1 MSKEQQEYLII
12 RGDKEYEVVIGLEV
26 HAQVTSNSKLFSTSA
41 TKFGAEPNTQ
51 VSLVDAA
58 FPGMLPVINEFCV
71 KQAIK
76 TGIGLKAQ
84 INKRSIFDRKN
95 YFYADLPKG
104 YQITQMDL
112 PIVLGGSIEINLDGL
127 TKTINITRA
136 HLEEDAGKSIHDEF
150 DGFSAIDLNR
160 AGTPLLEIVSEPEIS
175 SAKEAVAY
183 MKAMHQLVTF
193 LDVSDGNMAQGS
205 LRCDAN
211 VSIRKKGDQELG
223 TRTEIKNIN
232 SFKFIEKAINFEIK
246 RQIKILENGEKVTQE
261 TRLYDSAKDETRP
274 MRSKEFAN
282 DYRYFPEPDLLPV
295 VISDEEITKIRD
307 EFPELPKEKEI
318 RYQKQFGL
326 SAYDAQIIASSKSM
340 ADFFEAALKKT
351 KNYSLL
357 SNWLI
362 GEISAYL
369 NKKQIEIHE
378 SKLSAD
384 NVAMLINRIDDQ
396 TISGKIGKSIFEEM
410 CESGSSVD
418 EIIESQGLKQ
428 ISDDGAIEEIILTV
442 INENPDQVAA
452 YLAGKDKLFGFFV
465 GQVMKLTEGK
475 ANPKTV
481 NTILKNK
488 LK

>member
-1 MSKEQQEYLII
+1 MSWET
-12 RGDKEYEVVIGLEV
+12 VIGLETHV
-26 HAQVTSNSKLFSTSA
+26 QLSTKTKLFSRASTA
-41 TKFGAEPNTQ
+41 FGASPNTN
-51 VSLVDAA
+51 VNLIDCGLPGVLPSVNKEA
-58 FPGMLPVINEFCV
+58 FYKAIRFGMAVN
-71 KQAIK
+71 
-76 TGIGLKAQ
+76 AQ
-84 INKRSIFDRKN
+84 INQTSIFDRKN

-112 PIVLGGSIEINLDGL
+112 PIVLGGSIDIQLEESV
-127 TKTINITRA
+127 KTINITRA
-136 HLEEDAGKSIHDEF
+136 HLEEDAGKSIHDEY

-183 MKAMHQLVTF
+183 MKAMHQLVTY

-211 VSIRKKGDQELG
+211 VSIRKKGVKELG

-246 RQIKILENGEKVTQE
+246 RQIKILEDGQKVTQE
-261 TRLYDSAKDETRP
+261 TRLYDSSKDETRP

-295 VISDEEITKIRD
+295 IISDQEIQKIRD
-307 EFPELPKEKEI
+307 EFPELPKEKEA
-318 RYQKQFGL
+318 RYQGELGL
-326 SAYDAQIIASSKSM
+326 SEYDSQIISSSKSM
-340 ADFFEAALKKT
+340 ADFFDASLEKT

-369 NKKQIEIHE
+369 NKEQIEIHE
-378 SKLSAD
+378 SKLTVD
-384 NVAMLINRIDDQ
+384 KVAMLINRIDDQ

-410 CESGSSVD
+410 CLSGSTPD

-428 ISDDGAIEEIILTV
+428 ISDDGAIEEIIMTV
-442 INENPDQVAA
+442 INENPSQVEA
-452 YLAGKDKLFGFFV
+452 YLDGKDKLFGFFV

-475 ANPKTV
+475 ANPKAV
-481 NTILKNK
+481 NSILKEK

>member
-1 MSKEQQEYLII
+1 MSWET
-12 RGDKEYEVVIGLEV
+12 VIGLETHV
-26 HAQVTSNSKLFSTSA
+26 QLSTKTKLFSRASTA
-41 TKFGAEPNTQ
+41 FGASPNTN
-51 VSLVDAA
+51 VNLIDCGLPGVLPSVNKEA
-58 FPGMLPVINEFCV
+58 FYKAIRFGMAVN
-71 KQAIK
+71 
-76 TGIGLKAQ
+76 AQ
-84 INKRSIFDRKN
+84 INQTSIFDRKN

-112 PIVLGGSIEINLDGL
+112 PIVLGGSIDIQLEESV
-127 TKTINITRA
+127 KTINITRA
-136 HLEEDAGKSIHDEF
+136 HLEEDAGKSIHDEY

-183 MKAMHQLVTF
+183 MKAMHQLVTY

-211 VSIRKKGDQELG
+211 VSIRKKGVKELG

-246 RQIKILENGEKVTQE
+246 RQIKILEDGEKVTQE
-261 TRLYDSAKDETRP
+261 TRLYDSSKDETRP

-295 VISDEEITKIRD
+295 IISDQEIQKIRD
-307 EFPELPKEKEI
+307 EFPELPKEKET
-318 RYQKQFGL
+318 RYQGELGL
-326 SAYDAQIIASSKSM
+326 SEYDSQIISSSKSM
-340 ADFFEAALKKT
+340 ADFFDASVEKT

-369 NKKQIEIHE
+369 NKEQIEIHE
-378 SKLSAD
+378 SKLTAD
-384 NVAMLINRIDDQ
+384 KVAMLINRIDDQ

-410 CESGSSVD
+410 CLSGSTPD

-428 ISDDGAIEEIILTV
+428 ISDDGAIEEIIMTV
-442 INENPDQVAA
+442 ISENPSQVKA
-452 YLAGKDKLFGFFV
+452 YLDGKDKLFGFFV
-465 GQVMKLTEGK
+465 GQVMKLTEGM
-475 ANPKTV
+475 ANPKAV
-481 NTILKNK
+481 NSILKDK

>member
-1 MSKEQQEYLII
+1 MSWET
-12 RGDKEYEVVIGLEV
+12 VIGLETHV
-26 HAQVTSNSKLFSTSA
+26 QLSTKTKLFSRASTS
-41 TKFGAEPNTQ
+41 FGASPNTN
-51 VSLVDAA
+51 VNLIDCGLPGVLPSVNKEA
-58 FPGMLPVINEFCV
+58 FYKAIRFGMAIN
-71 KQAIK
+71 
-76 TGIGLKAQ
+76 AQ
-84 INKRSIFDRKN
+84 INQTSIFDRKN

-112 PIVLGGSIEINLDGL
+112 PIVLGGSIDIHTEESA
-127 TKTINITRA
+127 KTINITRA

-183 MKAMHQLVTF
+183 MKAIHQLVTY

-211 VSIRKKGDQELG
+211 VSIRKKDDKELG

-246 RQIKILENGEKVTQE
+246 RQIKILESGEKVIQE
-261 TRLYDSAKDETRP
+261 TRLYDSSKDETRP

-295 VISDEEITKIRD
+295 IISDEEIQKIKD
-307 EFPELPKEKEI
+307 EFPELPREKEA
-318 RYQKQFGL
+318 RYQIDLGL
-326 SAYDAQIIASSKSM
+326 SAYDAQIIASSKTM
-340 ADFFEAALKKT
+340 ADFFDTAVKKT

-369 NKKQIEIHE
+369 NKEQIEINE

-384 NVAMLINRIDDQ
+384 KVATLINRIDDQ

-410 CESGSSVD
+410 CLSGASPD
-418 EIIESQGLKQ
+418 EIIESKGLKQ
-428 ISDDGAIEEIILTV
+428 ISDDGAIEDIINDV
-442 INENPDQVAA
+442 IKDNPTQVEA
-452 YLAGKDKLFGFFV
+452 YIGGKEKLFGFFV
-465 GQVMKLTEGK
+465 GQVMKITQGK
-475 ANPKTV
+475 ANPKAV
-481 NTILKNK
+481 NRILKDK

>member
-1 MSKEQQEYLII
+1 MIWET
-12 RGDKEYEVVIGLEV
+12 VIGLETHV
-26 HAQVTSNSKLFSTSA
+26 QLSTKTKLFSRASTA
-41 TKFGAEPNTQ
+41 FGASPNTN
-51 VSLVDAA
+51 VNLIDCGLPGVLPSVNKEA
-58 FPGMLPVINEFCV
+58 FYKAIRFGMAVNATIN
-71 KQAIK
+71 Q
-76 TGIGLKAQ
+76 T
-84 INKRSIFDRKN
+84 SIFDRKN

-261 TRLYDSAKDETRP
+261 TRLYDSSKDETRP

>member
-1 MSKEQQEYLII
+1 MIWET
-12 RGDKEYEVVIGLEV
+12 VIGLETHV
-26 HAQVTSNSKLFSTSA
+26 QLSTKTKLFSRASTA
-41 TKFGAEPNTQ
+41 FGASPNTN
-51 VSLVDAA
+51 VNLIDCGLPGVLPSVNKEAFYKAIRFGLAIDAK
-58 FPGMLPVINEFCV
+58 IN
-71 KQAIK
+71 Q
-76 TGIGLKAQ
+76 T
-84 INKRSIFDRKN
+84 SIFDRKN

-112 PIVLGGSIEINLDGL
+112 PIVLGGSIEILLDDSA
-127 TKTINITRA
+127 KTINITRA
-136 HLEEDAGKSIHDEF
+136 HLEEDAGKSIHDEYE
-150 DGFSAIDLNR
+150 GFSAIDLNR

-183 MKAMHQLVTF
+183 MKAMHQLVTY

-211 VSIRKKGDQELG
+211 VSIRKKGDTELG

-261 TRLYDSAKDETRP
+261 TRLYDSSKDETRP

-295 VISDEEITKIRD
+295 IISDQEIQKIRD
-307 EFPELPKEKEI
+307 EFPELPKEKEA
-318 RYQKQFGL
+318 RYQGELGL
-326 SAYDAQIIASSKSM
+326 SEYDSQIISSSKSM
-340 ADFFEAALKKT
+340 ADFFDAAAKKT

-369 NKKQIEIHE
+369 NKEQIDIH
-378 SKLSAD
+378 SSTLTAD
-384 NVAMLINRIDDQ
+384 KVAMLINRIDDQ

-410 CESGSSVD
+410 CVSGSTPD
-418 EIIESQGLKQ
+418 EIIESKGLKQ
-428 ISDDGAIEEIILTV
+428 ISDDGAIEEIIMTV
-442 INENPDQVAA
+442 INENPSQVEA
-452 YLAGKDKLFGFFV
+452 YLSGKDKLFGFFV

-475 ANPKTV
+475 ANPKAV
-481 NTILKNK
+481 NSILKDK

>member
-1 MSKEQQEYLII
+1 MTWET
-12 RGDKEYEVVIGLEV
+12 VIGLETHV
-26 HAQVTSNSKLFSTSA
+26 QLSTKTKLFSRASTA
-41 TKFGAEPNTQ
+41 FGASPNTN
-51 VSLVDAA
+51 VNLIDCGLPGVLPSVNKEA
-58 FPGMLPVINEFCV
+58 FYKAIRFGMAV
-71 KQAIK
+71 
-76 TGIGLKAQ
+76 GAQ
-84 INKRSIFDRKN
+84 INQTSLFDRKN

-112 PIVLGGSIEINLDGL
+112 PIVLGGSIEIILDKL
-127 TKTINITRA
+127 AKTINITRA

-150 DGFSAIDLNR
+150 EGFSAIDLNR
-160 AGTPLLEIVSEPEIS
+160 AGTPLLEIVSEPEIT

-183 MKAMHQLVTF
+183 MKAMHQLVTY

-211 VSIRKKGDQELG
+211 VSIRKKGAKELG

-246 RQIKILENGEKVTQE
+246 RQIKILENGEKVIQE
-261 TRLYDSAKDETRP
+261 TRLYDSSKDETRP

-295 VISDEEITKIRD
+295 IISDEEIKKIRD
-307 EFPELPKEKEI
+307 EFPELPNEKET
-318 RYQKQFGL
+318 RYQEEFGL
-326 SAYDAQIIASSKSM
+326 SAYDAQIIASSKPM
-340 ADFFEAALKKT
+340 ADFFEAALQKT

-369 NKKQIEIHE
+369 NKEQIEIHE

-384 NVAMLINRIDDQ
+384 IVAMLINRIDDQ

-410 CESGSSVD
+410 CENGSSPD
-418 EIIESQGLKQ
+418 EIIKSQGLEQ
-428 ISDDGAIEEIILTV
+428 ISDDKAIEEIILTV
-442 INENPDQVAA
+442 INENPAQVEA

-481 NTILKNK
+481 NDILKDK

>member
-1 MSKEQQEYLII
+1 MTWET
-12 RGDKEYEVVIGLEV
+12 VIGLETHV
-26 HAQVTSNSKLFSTSA
+26 QLSTKTKLFSRASTA
-41 TKFGAEPNTQ
+41 FGASPNTN
-51 VSLVDAA
+51 VNLIDCGLPGVLPSVNKEA
-58 FPGMLPVINEFCV
+58 FYKAIRFGMAV
-71 KQAIK
+71 
-76 TGIGLKAQ
+76 GAQ
-84 INKRSIFDRKN
+84 INQTSLFDRKN

-112 PIVLGGSIEINLDGL
+112 PIVLGGSIEIILDKL
-127 TKTINITRA
+127 AKTINITRA

-183 MKAMHQLVTF
+183 MKAMHQLVTY

-211 VSIRKKGDQELG
+211 VSIRKKGAKELG

-261 TRLYDSAKDETRP
+261 TRLYDSSKDETRP

-295 VISDEEITKIRD
+295 IISDEEIKKIRD
-307 EFPELPKEKEI
+307 EFPELPNEKET
-318 RYQKQFGL
+318 RYQKEFGL
-326 SAYDAQIIASSKSM
+326 SAYDAQIIASSKPM
-340 ADFFEAALKKT
+340 ADFFEAALQKT

-369 NKKQIEIHE
+369 NKEQIEINE

-384 NVAMLINRIDDQ
+384 IVAMLINRIDDQ

-410 CESGSSVD
+410 CENGSSPD
-418 EIIESQGLKQ
+418 EIIKSQGLEQ
-428 ISDDGAIEEIILTV
+428 ISDD
-442 INENPDQVAA
+442 
-452 YLAGKDKLFGFFV
+452 
-465 GQVMKLTEGK
+465 EGH
-475 ANPKTV
+475 
-481 NTILKNK
+481 
-488 LK
+488 

>member
-1 MSKEQQEYLII
+1 MIWET
-12 RGDKEYEVVIGLEV
+12 VIGLETHV
-26 HAQVTSNSKLFSTSA
+26 QLSTKTKLFSRASTA
-41 TKFGAEPNTQ
+41 FGASPNTN
-51 VSLVDAA
+51 VNLIDCGLPGVLPSVNKEA
-58 FPGMLPVINEFCV
+58 FYKAIRFGMAVNATIN
-71 KQAIK
+71 Q
-76 TGIGLKAQ
+76 T
-84 INKRSIFDRKN
+84 SIFDRKN

-261 TRLYDSAKDETRP
+261 TRLYDSSKDETRP

-418 EIIESQGLKQ
+418 EIIESQSLKQ

>member
-1 MSKEQQEYLII
+1 MSWET
-12 RGDKEYEVVIGLEV
+12 VIGLETHV
-26 HAQVTSNSKLFSTSA
+26 QLSTKTKLFSRASTSFGA
-41 TKFGAEPNTQ
+41 SPNTNVNLIDCGLPGVLPSVNKEAFYKAIKFGIA
-51 VSLVDAA
+51 
-58 FPGMLPVINEFCV
+58 IN
-71 KQAIK
+71 
-76 TGIGLKAQ
+76 AQ
-84 INKRSIFDRKN
+84 INQTSIFDRKN

-112 PIVLGGSIEINLDGL
+112 PIVLGGSIDIHTEESA
-127 TKTINITRA
+127 KTINITRA

-183 MKAMHQLVTF
+183 MKAIHQLVTY

-211 VSIRKKGDQELG
+211 VSIRKKDDKELG

-246 RQIKILENGEKVTQE
+246 RQIKILESGEKVIQE
-261 TRLYDSAKDETRP
+261 TRLYDSSKDETRP

-295 VISDEEITKIRD
+295 IISDEEMQKIKD
-307 EFPELPKEKEI
+307 EFPELPGEKEA
-318 RYQKQFGL
+318 RYQSDLGL
-326 SAYDAQIIASSKSM
+326 SAYDAQIIASSKTM
-340 ADFFEAALKKT
+340 ADFFDTAVKKT

-369 NKKQIEIHE
+369 NKEQIEINE

-384 NVAMLINRIDDQ
+384 KVATLINRIDDQ

-410 CESGSSVD
+410 CLSGASPD
-418 EIIESQGLKQ
+418 EIIESKGLKQ
-428 ISDDGAIEEIILTV
+428 ISDDGAIEDIINDV
-442 INENPDQVAA
+442 IKDNPTQVEA
-452 YLAGKDKLFGFFV
+452 YIGGKEKLFGFFV
-465 GQVMKLTEGK
+465 GQVMKLTQGK
-475 ANPKTV
+475 ANPKAV
-481 NTILKNK
+481 NRILKDK

>member
-1 MSKEQQEYLII
+1 MSWET
-12 RGDKEYEVVIGLEV
+12 VIGLETHV
-26 HAQVTSNSKLFSTSA
+26 QLSTKTKLFSRASTA
-41 TKFGAEPNTQ
+41 FGASPNTN
-51 VSLVDAA
+51 VNLIDCGLPGVLPSVNKEA
-58 FPGMLPVINEFCV
+58 FYKAIRFGMAVN
-71 KQAIK
+71 
-76 TGIGLKAQ
+76 AQ
-84 INKRSIFDRKN
+84 INQTSIFDRKN

-112 PIVLGGSIEINLDGL
+112 PIVLGGSIDIQLEESV
-127 TKTINITRA
+127 KTINITRA
-136 HLEEDAGKSIHDEF
+136 HLEEDAGKSIHDEY

-183 MKAMHQLVTF
+183 MKAMHQLVTY

-211 VSIRKKGDQELG
+211 VSIRKKGVKELG

-246 RQIKILENGEKVTQE
+246 RQIKILEDGEKVTQE
-261 TRLYDSAKDETRP
+261 TRLYDSSKDETRP

-295 VISDEEITKIRD
+295 IISDQEIQKIRD
-307 EFPELPKEKEI
+307 EFPELPKEKEA
-318 RYQKQFGL
+318 RYQGELGL
-326 SAYDAQIIASSKSM
+326 SEYDSQIISSSKSM
-340 ADFFEAALKKT
+340 ADFFDASAEKT

-369 NKKQIEIHE
+369 NKEQIEIHE
-378 SKLSAD
+378 SKLTAD
-384 NVAMLINRIDDQ
+384 KVAMLINRIDDQ

-410 CESGSSVD
+410 CLSGSTPD

-428 ISDDGAIEEIILTV
+428 ISDDGAIEEIIMTV
-442 INENPDQVAA
+442 INENPSQVEA
-452 YLAGKDKLFGFFV
+452 YLGGKEKLFGFFV

-475 ANPKTV
+475 ANPKAV
-481 NTILKNK
+481 NSILKEK

>member
-1 MSKEQQEYLII
+1 MTWET
-12 RGDKEYEVVIGLEV
+12 VIGLETHV
-26 HAQVTSNSKLFSTSA
+26 QLSTKTKLFSRASTA
-41 TKFGAEPNTQ
+41 FGASPNTN
-51 VSLVDAA
+51 VNLIDCGLPGVLPSVNKEA
-58 FPGMLPVINEFCV
+58 FYKAIRFGMAV
-71 KQAIK
+71 
-76 TGIGLKAQ
+76 GAQ
-84 INKRSIFDRKN
+84 INQTSLFDRKN

-112 PIVLGGSIEINLDGL
+112 PIVLGGSIEIILDKL
-127 TKTINITRA
+127 AKTINITRA

-183 MKAMHQLVTF
+183 MKAMHQLVTY

-211 VSIRKKGDQELG
+211 VSIRKKGTKELG

-261 TRLYDSAKDETRP
+261 TRLYDSSKDETRP

-295 VISDEEITKIRD
+295 IISDEEIKKIRD
-307 EFPELPKEKEI
+307 EFPELPNEKET
-318 RYQKQFGL
+318 RYQKEFGL
-326 SAYDAQIIASSKSM
+326 SAYDAQIIASSKPM
-340 ADFFEAALKKT
+340 ADFFEAALQKT

-369 NKKQIEIHE
+369 NKEQIEIHE

-384 NVAMLINRIDDQ
+384 IVAMLINRIDDQ

-410 CESGSSVD
+410 CANGSSPD
-418 EIIESQGLKQ
+418 EIIKSQGLEQ
-428 ISDDGAIEEIILTV
+428 ISDDEAIEEIILTV
-442 INENPDQVAA
+442 INENPAQVEA
-452 YLAGKDKLFGFFV
+452 YLAGKEKLFGFFV

-481 NTILKNK
+481 NNILKDK

>member
-1 MSKEQQEYLII
+1 MSWET
-12 RGDKEYEVVIGLEV
+12 VIGLETHV
-26 HAQVTSNSKLFSTSA
+26 QLSTKTKLFSRASTS
-41 TKFGAEPNTQ
+41 FGASPNTN
-51 VSLVDAA
+51 VNLIDCGLPGVLPSVNKEA
-58 FPGMLPVINEFCV
+58 FYKAIRFGMAIN
-71 KQAIK
+71 
-76 TGIGLKAQ
+76 AQ
-84 INKRSIFDRKN
+84 INQTSIFDRKN

-112 PIVLGGSIEINLDGL
+112 PIVLGGSIDIHTEESA
-127 TKTINITRA
+127 KTINITRA

-183 MKAMHQLVTF
+183 MKAMHQLVTY

-211 VSIRKKGDQELG
+211 VSIRKRGDKELG

-246 RQIKILENGEKVTQE
+246 RQIKILESGEKVIQE
-261 TRLYDSAKDETRP
+261 TRLYDSSKDETRP

-295 VISDEEITKIRD
+295 IISDEEMQKIKD
-307 EFPELPKEKEI
+307 EFPELPGEKEA
-318 RYQKQFGL
+318 RYQSDLGL
-326 SAYDAQIIASSKSM
+326 SAYDAQIIASSITM
-340 ADFFEAALKKT
+340 ADFFDTAVKKT

-369 NKKQIEIHE
+369 NKEQIEINE

-384 NVAMLINRIDDQ
+384 KVATLINRIDDQ

-410 CESGSSVD
+410 CLSGASPD
-418 EIIESQGLKQ
+418 EIIESKGLKQ
-428 ISDDGAIEEIILTV
+428 ISDDGAIEDIINDV
-442 INENPDQVAA
+442 IKDNPTQVEA
-452 YLAGKDKLFGFFV
+452 YIGGKEKLFGFFV
-465 GQVMKLTEGK
+465 GQVMKLTQGK
-475 ANPKTV
+475 ANPKAV
-481 NTILKNK
+481 NRILKDK

>member
-1 MSKEQQEYLII
+1 LPSVNKEAFYKAI
-12 RGDKEYEVVIGLEV
+12 R
-26 HAQVTSNSKLFSTSA
+26 
-41 TKFGAEPNTQ
+41 FG
-51 VSLVDAA
+51 
-58 FPGMLPVINEFCV
+58 M
-71 KQAIK
+71 AID
-76 TGIGLKAQ
+76 AQ
-84 INKRSIFDRKN
+84 INQVSIFDRKN

-112 PIVLGGSIEINLDGL
+112 PIVLGGSINIVSGET

-136 HLEEDAGKSIHDEF
+136 HLEEDAGKSIHDEY
-150 DGFSAIDLNR
+150 DGYSAIDLNR

-183 MKAMHQLVTF
+183 MKAMHQLVTY

-211 VSIRKKGDQELG
+211 VSIRKKGDKELG

-246 RQIKILENGEKVTQE
+246 RQIKILEKGETVTQE
-261 TRLYDSAKDETRP
+261 TRLYDSSKDETRS

-295 VISDEEITKIRD
+295 IISDEEIQKIRD
-307 EFPELPKEKEI
+307 EFPELPREKET
-318 RYQKQFGL
+318 RYQEEFGL
-326 SAYDAQIIASSKSM
+326 SVYDAQIIASSKSM
-340 ADFFEAALKKT
+340 ADFFETALQKT

-369 NKKQIEIHE
+369 NKEQIEINE
-378 SKLSAD
+378 SKLTPD
-384 NVAMLINRIDDQ
+384 IVAVLINRIDDQ

-410 CESGSSVD
+410 CTNGSSPD
-418 EIIESQGLKQ
+418 EIIKSQGLEQ
-428 ISDDGAIEEIILTV
+428 ISDDGAIEEIIMTV
-442 INENPDQVAA
+442 INENPAQVEA

-475 ANPKTV
+475 ANPNTV
-481 NTILKNK
+481 NSILKDK

>member
-1 MSKEQQEYLII
+1 MSWET
-12 RGDKEYEVVIGLEV
+12 VIGLETHV
-26 HAQVTSNSKLFSTSA
+26 QLSTKTKLFSRASTA
-41 TKFGAEPNTQ
+41 FGASPNTN
-51 VSLVDAA
+51 VNLIDCGLPGVLPSVNKEA
-58 FPGMLPVINEFCV
+58 FYKAIRFGMAV
-71 KQAIK
+71 
-76 TGIGLKAQ
+76 GAQ
-84 INKRSIFDRKN
+84 INQTSIFDRKN

-112 PIVLGGSIEINLDGL
+112 PIVIGGSIEIIIDEL

-150 DGFSAIDLNR
+150 EGFSAIDLNR

-175 SAKEAVAY
+175 NAKEAVAY

-211 VSIRKKGDQELG
+211 VSIRKKGDKELG

-246 RQIKILENGEKVTQE
+246 RQIKILENGEKVVQE
-261 TRLYDSAKDETRP
+261 TRLYDSSKDETRP

-295 VISDEEITKIRD
+295 IISDEEIQKIRD

-318 RYQKQFGL
+318 RYQQEYGL
-326 SAYDAQIIASSKSM
+326 TAYDAQIIASSKSM
-340 ADFFEAALKKT
+340 ADFFETALQKT
-351 KNYSLL
+351 KNYTLL

-369 NKKQIEIHE
+369 NKQQIEINE

-384 NVAMLINRIDDQ
+384 KVAMLINRIDDQ

-410 CESGSSVD
+410 CTNGSSPD
-418 EIIESQGLKQ
+418 EIIKSQGLEQ

-442 INENPDQVAA
+442 INENPTQVEA

-475 ANPKTV
+475 ANPKAV
-481 NTILKNK
+481 NSILKDK
-488 LK
+488 LR

>member
-1 MSKEQQEYLII
+1 MSWET
-12 RGDKEYEVVIGLEV
+12 VIGLETHV
-26 HAQVTSNSKLFSTSA
+26 QLSTKTKLFSRASTS
-41 TKFGAEPNTQ
+41 FGASPNTN
-51 VSLVDAA
+51 VNLIDCGLPGVLPSVNKEA
-58 FPGMLPVINEFCV
+58 FYKAIRFGMAIN
-71 KQAIK
+71 
-76 TGIGLKAQ
+76 AQ
-84 INKRSIFDRKN
+84 INQTSIFDRKN

-112 PIVLGGSIEINLDGL
+112 PIVLGGSIDIHIEESA
-127 TKTINITRA
+127 KTINITRA

-183 MKAMHQLVTF
+183 MKAIHQLVTY

-211 VSIRKKGDQELG
+211 VSIRKKDDKELG

-261 TRLYDSAKDETRP
+261 TRLYDSSKDETRP

-295 VISDEEITKIRD
+295 IISDEEIKKIRD
-307 EFPELPKEKEI
+307 EFPELPNEKET
-318 RYQKQFGL
+318 RYQKEFGL
-326 SAYDAQIIASSKSM
+326 SAYDAQIIASSKPM
-340 ADFFEAALKKT
+340 ADFFEAALQKT

-369 NKKQIEIHE
+369 NKEQIEIHE

-384 NVAMLINRIDDQ
+384 IVAMLINRIDDQ

-410 CESGSSVD
+410 CANGSSPD
-418 EIIESQGLKQ
+418 EIIKSQGLEQ
-428 ISDDGAIEEIILTV
+428 ISDDEAIEEIILTV
-442 INENPDQVAA
+442 INENPAQVEA
-452 YLAGKDKLFGFFV
+452 YLAGKEKLFGFFV

-481 NTILKNK
+481 NNILKDMK
-488 LK
+488 M

>member
-1 MSKEQQEYLII
+1 MSWET
-12 RGDKEYEVVIGLEV
+12 VIGLETHV
-26 HAQVTSNSKLFSTSA
+26 QLSTKTKLFSRASTA
-41 TKFGAEPNTQ
+41 FGASPNTN
-51 VSLVDAA
+51 VNLIDCGLPGVLPSVNKEA
-58 FPGMLPVINEFCV
+58 FYKAIRFGM
-71 KQAIK
+71 AID
-76 TGIGLKAQ
+76 AQ
-84 INKRSIFDRKN
+84 INQTSLFDRKN

-112 PIVLGGSIEINLDGL
+112 PIVLGGSIDIQLEESI
-127 TKTINITRA
+127 KTINITRA
-136 HLEEDAGKSIHDEF
+136 HLEEDAGKSIHDEY

-175 SAKEAVAY
+175 DAKEAVAY
-183 MKAMHQLVTF
+183 MKAMHQLVTY

-211 VSIRKKGDQELG
+211 VSIRKKGEKELG

-246 RQIKILENGEKVTQE
+246 RQIKLLENGEKVTQE
-261 TRLYDSAKDETRP
+261 TRLYDSSKDETRP

-295 VISDEEITKIRD
+295 VISDEEIQKIRN
-307 EFPELPKEKEI
+307 EFPELPKEKEA
-318 RYQKQFGL
+318 RYQDKFRL
-326 SAYDAQIIASSKSM
+326 SAYDSQIISSSKSM
-340 ADFFEAALKKT
+340 ADFFDAAAEKIE
-351 KNYSLL
+351 NYSLL

-369 NKKQIEIHE
+369 NKEQIEIHK
-378 SKLSAD
+378 SKLTSD

-410 CESGSSVD
+410 CLSGSTPD
-418 EIIESQGLKQ
+418 EIIESKGLKQ
-428 ISDDGAIEEIILTV
+428 ISDDGAIEEIIMTV
-442 INENPDQVAA
+442 ISENPSQVKA
-452 YLAGKDKLFGFFV
+452 YLDGKDKLFGFFV

-475 ANPKTV
+475 ANPKAV
-481 NTILKNK
+481 NSILKDK